1 MNNKFKINKDYINN
15 NLEIRLRK
23 DQNISFSIISAA
35 GLVGSISSGIIY
47 NNILPSY
54 KEPIGLL
61 SGSMFLISL
70 GFGAL
75 IVYNSKMINKLK
87 KENEKINKTR

>member
-1 MNNKFKINKDYINN
+1 MENKFKIDKNYINN

-23 DQNISFSIISAA
+23 DNNLSFGIISAA
-35 GLVGSISSGIIY
+35 GLIGSISSGIIY

-54 KEPIGLL
+54 KEPMGLL
-61 SGSMFLISL
+61 SGSMLLISL